1 MKCVICDNEQLE
13 NFANSSY
20 MKLPIKYC
28 KKCNTY
34 ITGSSE
40 KEVRERSKEIYKKEY
55 WDGRFAELAIKSNYT
70 DINSQGK
77 YRQWI
82 SQVAYCKSFLKKGAK
97 ILEIGSGPGQ
107 TLYWF
112 DKKGFKIE
120 GLEPDERNAKMINE
134 KLQKEICHIGFAEE
148 IEIKEKFDII
158 WISHVFEHLFRP
170 DEFLTKCLNHLNSKG
185 IIFIEV
191 PNCMN
196 VEILSSSIEKQ
207 PSTYHFSE
215 ESLTQLAIKC
225 GYKVTKSDIFRSAT
239 KYEGGINKIMKKC
252 GIKKYPYYPKI
263 ISDSK
268 SGTDIRI
275 ILQIN

>member
-1 MKCVICDNEQLE
+1 MECIICDNEQLE
-13 NFANSSY
+13 NFANTSY

-40 KEVRERSKEIYKKEY
+40 EEVRERSKEIYSKEY
-55 WDGRFAELAIKSNYT
+55 WDGRFAELAIESNYT
-70 DINSQGK
+70 DIHSQGK

-82 SQVAYCKSFLKKGAK
+82 SQEAYCSQYLKEKSKM
-97 ILEIGSGPGQ
+97 LEIGSGPGQ

-112 DKKGFKIE
+112 NQKGLDIT
-120 GLEPDERNAKMINE
+120 GLEPDERNVKMINQ
-134 KLQKEICHIGFAEE
+134 KFQKEVCHVGFAEE

-170 DEFLTKCLNHLNSKG
+170 DIFLTKCLNHLNEKG

-191 PNCMN
+191 PNCVN
-196 VEILSSSIEKQ
+196 TEILSSSIEKQ
-207 PSTYHFSE
+207 PSTFHFSQ
-215 ESLTQLAIKC
+215 ESLIQLAKKC
-225 GYKVTKSDIFRSAT
+225 GYKVIRSDIFRSAT
-239 KYEGGINKIMKKC
+239 KYEGGTNKIMKKF

-268 SGTDIRI
+268 KGTDIRI